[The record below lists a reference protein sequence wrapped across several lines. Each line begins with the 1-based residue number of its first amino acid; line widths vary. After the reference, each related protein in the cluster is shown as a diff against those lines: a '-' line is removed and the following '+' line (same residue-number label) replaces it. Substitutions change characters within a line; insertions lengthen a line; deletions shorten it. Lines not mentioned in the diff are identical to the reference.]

1 MSDQSPLVLTH
12 AIIAETNRK
21 CPKWAEYNGAAPPSL
36 TPASTS
42 PPQTPTI
49 GSGAGFQQG
58 PEFSPNNPGPS
69 SIRAQSQF
77 GYAAAVPS
85 PLATSPPFTA
95 SDLADDGESGVPKL
109 KLSLKK
115 S

>member
-1 MSDQSPLVLTH
+1 MLLQT
-12 AIIAETNRK
+12 ETNRK

-36 TPASTS
+36 TPANTS
-42 PPQTPTI
+42 PPQTPTV
-49 GSGAGFQQG
+49 GSGPGFQQG
-58 PEFSPNNPGPS
+58 PEFPANTPGPS
-69 SIRAQSQF
+69 SIRAQTQF

-95 SDLADDGESGVPKL
+95 PDVANDGESSVPKL
-109 KLSLKK
+109 KLTLKK

>member
-1 MSDQSPLVLTH
+1 MLLQT
-12 AIIAETNRK
+12 ETNRK
-21 CPKWAEYNGAAPPSL
+21 CPKWAEYNGGAPPSL

-49 GSGAGFQQG
+49 GNSAGFQQG
-58 PEFSPNNPGPS
+58 PEFPANNAGPS
-69 SIRAQSQF
+69 AIRAQTQF

-95 SDLADDGESGVPKL
+95 SDMGDDGESAVPKL
-109 KLSLKK
+109 KLTLKK